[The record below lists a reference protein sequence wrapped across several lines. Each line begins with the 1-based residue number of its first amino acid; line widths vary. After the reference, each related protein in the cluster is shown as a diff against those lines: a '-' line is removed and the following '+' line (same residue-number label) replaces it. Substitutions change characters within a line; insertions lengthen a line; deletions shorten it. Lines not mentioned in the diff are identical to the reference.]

1 GLPFNVVGAWTVTV
15 DVVATAGTFRQSAV
29 LNVLSDSTNP
39 VTVSIPT
46 VSQPIVTSPP
56 GVGPAVTTT
65 TLVPP
70 GASSTTVVSG

>member
-1 GLPFNVVGAWTVTV
+1 VTV

-39 VTVSIPT
+39 VTVSIPN

-56 GVGPAVTTT
+56 GIGPAVATT

-70 GASSTTVVSG
+70 AVTSTTTVISG